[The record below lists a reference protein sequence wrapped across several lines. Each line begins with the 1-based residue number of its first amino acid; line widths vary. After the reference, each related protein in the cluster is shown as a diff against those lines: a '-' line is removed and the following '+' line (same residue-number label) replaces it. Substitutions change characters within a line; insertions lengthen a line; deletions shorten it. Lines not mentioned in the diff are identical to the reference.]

1 MVKQVR
7 AVREQS
13 KMDRQSQ
20 PIRRLRQFKPG
31 HLVTDQDL
39 NLFVDAIRDL
49 DRRLG
54 TVQAAFR
61 KLRASAKP

>member
-13 KMDRQSQ
+13 KLGRQSQ
-20 PIRRLRQFKPG
+20 PIGRLHRFKPAD
-31 HLVTDQDL
+31 LVTAQDL

-54 TVQAAFR
+54 TLEAAFR
-61 KLRASAKP
+61 KHRAGKG

>member
-13 KMDRQSQ
+13 KMGRQSQ
-20 PIRRLRQFKPG
+20 PIRRLRRFKPG

-54 TVQAAFR
+54 TLEAAFR
-61 KLRASAKP
+61 KLRAGKG